1 MLAGQDVR
9 MDSVTAIAASG
20 MQAASLRLES
30 AAANIVKA
38 EAAGPATTNASQPV
52 TPLLAYDPNAPYTNL
67 QGTVAP
73 ANDDLPANLVNL
85 KQAETDFR
93 ASLLVYKTSDQMFKT
108 LLDATA

>member
-1 MLAGQDVR
+1 

-38 EAAGPATTNASQPV
+38 TAASPAAANAPQPA
-52 TPLLAYDPNAPYTNL
+52 TPLLGYDPNAPYANL
-67 QGTVAP
+67 QSAVP
-73 ANDDLPANLVNL
+73 QPNDDLPANLVNL
-85 KQAETDFR
+85 KQAENDFR
-93 ASLLVYKTSDQMFKT
+93 ASLLAYKTSDQMFKT

>member
-1 MLAGQDVR
+1 
-9 MDSVTAIAASG
+9 MDSVSAIAASG

-30 AAANIVKA
+30 AAANIVKG
-38 EAAGPATTNASQPV
+38 EAASPAAANASQSV
-52 TPLLAYDPNAPYTNL
+52 TPLLGYDPNAPYANL
-67 QGTVAP
+67 QGAQ

-93 ASLLVYKTSDQMFKT
+93 ASLLAYKTSDQMFKT